1 LYCQGESI
9 PALPTTSN
17 NGIEGTWSPAINNQS
32 TTAYVFTPNAGVC
45 ATVVTQTINVSAA
58 VNPVIT
64 NLSNTTNLS
73 CNTTAITLV
82 ASGGNSYSWSGG
94 LGNASVA
101 TVTTAGTYTVTVTNG
116 ACQAT
121 ASITITQS
129 PVGTPNAGTD
139 GQTVLCTNASSTNLF
154 SFLSGS
160 PQTGGTWSGPNGN
173 LPGGLYNP
181 SVHNEG
187 VYYYIVTDASG
198 CGSDTA
204 QVVVEEQTYVQATL
218 SYDSPFCKSQSGFI
232 APTAISPLQGT
243 FSVSPSSG
251 LVINADG
258 AINPALSAAGT
269 YSINYEIEGICESQT
284 SALVIIEE
292 IPTNV
297 IPAFVTICPD
307 TTETLS
313 AQFGEGY
320 TYLWSNGA
328 TSQSIQLSVPDTGS
342 YYVTITNDAGCTS
355 VSNTATVNAGNAPVP
370 TITPSGSV
378 HICPNTTVQL
388 TASAGASYEWSTGA
402 TTQSINAPAGSY
414 WVTVTNSSCCS
425 GTSETI
431 VIDNENGAGTEII
444 ASGPSYTELSE
455 DTLLICEGSALT
467 LTAAPDNQAYL
478 WTTGA
483 SSQSITVTTEG
494 VYTVTSLTASGC
506 SGNAQVTV
514 LTIFAPNA
522 LTTPSPTLCGD
533 QTAII
538 CASPADSYEWS
549 WNGAVLSTEG
559 CIEIEEAGTYF
570 VTMTNG
576 SICETVDSIEVETI
590 SFLTCYLDEDGD
602 GFGYDFIFIEEC
614 SCPNGYTSQ
623 PGDCDDN
630 DPLQSPAFD
639 EICNDNIDNN
649 CDGQTDENCVV
660 VIAGC
665 TDPSACIGVYNPA
678 ATLDDGTCTYP
689 GCTYSD
695 AINYDPQAGCDD
707 GSCQFVEPIE
717 GCMDATAC
725 NYDANATTAGICFY
739 PGCMDEN
746 ACNFDSDATCQ
757 GDVLCIYANWG
768 TIEGGQLPYDQD
780 TIQYSYTNCD
790 ESCSYSWSLSNYSG
804 TGTSAGIVLNPNNQC
819 EVLVYFS
826 PNAAL
831 LSTELMLQIDCEDG
845 CSEAISLSIIPQP
858 NSIEEVN
865 DFVMSAYPNPTTN
878 NFTLQISE
886 AARGAEL
893 MVYDA
898 LGKLIVQRPLNQ
910 LQTTIESDTWAAG
923 VYTLLLRHD
932 EGASSLRIVKE

>member
-1 LYCQGESI
+1 MPTTSNNGVNGTWAPTINNQTTTTYTFTPDATECASSVDITVSILPSVTPAFSIANSYCQGEFI

-17 NGIEGTWSPAINNQS
+17 NGIVGSWSPAINNQS
-32 TTAYVFTPNAGVC
+32 TTAYVFTPNAGQC
-45 ATVVTQTINVSAA
+45 ATVVTQTINVSPA
-58 VNPVIT
+58 VNAVIT

-73 CNTTAITLV
+73 CNTAAITLV

-101 TVTTAGTYTVTVTNG
+101 TVTTAGTYTVTITNG
-116 ACQAT
+116 ACEAT

-129 PVGTPNAGTD
+129 PVSTPNAGTD
-139 GQTVLCTNASSTNLF
+139 GQTVLCTTAPSTNLF
-154 SFLSGS
+154 SFLGGS
-160 PQTGGTWSGPNGN
+160 PQTGGTWSGPGGN
-173 LPGGLYNP
+173 LTGGLYNP

-204 QVVVEEQTYVQATL
+204 QVVVEEETFVQATL
-218 SYDSPFCKSQSGFI
+218 SYDSPFCRSVNQYLP
-232 APTAISPLQGT
+232 PTAISPSNGT
-243 FSVSPSSG
+243 FTPSPATG
-251 LVINADG
+251 LAINANG
-258 AINPALSAAGT
+258 AINPSLSTAGT
-269 YSINYEIEGICESQT
+269 YSINYAIGGVCPSQT
-284 SALVIIEE
+284 SALVIIENN
-292 IPTNV
+292 PSNV
-297 IPAFVTICPD
+297 LPSNLIICPGD
-307 TTETLS
+307 TESLTATS
-313 AQFGEGY
+313 GEGY
-320 TYLWSNGA
+320 TYEWSNGA
-328 TSQSIQLSVPDTGS
+328 TTQSILLNASNAGS
-342 YYVTITNDAGCTS
+342 YFVTITNDAGCTS

-414 WVTVTNSSCCS
+414 WVTVTNSSGCS

-431 VIDNENGAGTEII
+431 VVDNENGAGTEII

-455 DTLLICEGSALT
+455 DTILICEGSALT

-549 WNGAVLSTEG
+549 WIGAVLSTEG

-630 DPLQSPAFD
+630 DPLQSPALD

-707 GSCQFVEPIE
+707 GSCEFVEPIE
-717 GCMDATAC
+717 GGMDAAAC
-725 NYDANATTAGICFY
+725 NYNA
-739 PGCMDEN
+739 
-746 ACNFDSDATCQ
+746 SATIDNGSCEYVQ
-757 GDVLCIYANWG
+757 LHA
-768 TIEGGQLPYDQD
+768 IEGGASYQIPESFCDTLYWYPY
-780 TIQYSYTNCD
+780 TEGSTYTWN
-790 ESCSYSWSLSNYSG
+790 
-804 TGTSAGIVLNPNNQC
+804 AGGGSI
-819 EVLVYFS
+819 
-826 PNAAL
+826 NA
-831 LSTELMLQIDCEDG
+831 S
-845 CSEAISLSIIPQP
+845 
-858 NSIEEVN
+858 
-865 DFVMSAYPNPTTN
+865 
-878 NFTLQISE
+878 
-886 AARGAEL
+886 
-893 MVYDA
+893 
-898 LGKLIVQRPLNQ
+898 
-910 LQTTIESDTWAAG
+910 
-923 VYTLLLRHD
+923 
-932 EGASSLRIVKE
+932 